1 LYQLDVAINTNIG
14 LLVDL
19 AKRTEKGTGRKGDR
33 TDRKGQTEKGDRK
46 GDIQDFAF
54 PNHAGYLT
62 NHKS

>member
-1 LYQLDVAINTNIG
+1 LYQFDVAINTNIG

-19 AKRTEKGTGRKGDR
+19 VKRTEKK
-33 TDRKGQTEKGDRK
+33 DRK